1 VPSSRL
7 LSLLIIC
14 IALPGWLTS
23 LLHKKRE
30 GDSQQDSTQP
40 EKVDET
46 GGLITDVNKAM
57 EELRLYSFQREVL
70 SSALT
75 TIYEAEVKGIL
86 KVSERDK
93 LAEPY
98 KKDLQFLDEK
108 IEERRKVSE
117 LLNLQKEKKELQT
130 SYSQKIIEI
139 DRKIEEL
146 RSLIGSLSQLDLQTL
161 PTSENLPENPP
172 PPSEPSPSEPFKE
185 TNNTSLGPTVEISG
199 KTKNKTEQKI
209 EALREEVL
217 RAIDRLEQ
225 IESEG

>member
-1 VPSSRL
+1 MPSSRL

-30 GDSQQDSTQP
+30 GEGQQDSAQP
-40 EKVDET
+40 EKVGET
-46 GGLITDVNKAM
+46 AGLIRDVNKAM

-86 KVSERDK
+86 KVTERDK
-93 LAEPY
+93 LAEPF
-98 KKDLQFLDEK
+98 KKDLQLLDEK
-108 IEERRKVSE
+108 IEERRKVAE
-117 LLNLQKEKKELQT
+117 LFNLQKEKKELQT
-130 SYSQKIIEI
+130 FYSQKIIEI

-146 RSLIGSLSQLDLQTL
+146 RSLIGSLPQLDLQTL
-161 PTSENLPENPP
+161 STPENLPEKTQP
-172 PPSEPSPSEPFKE
+172 PSEPFKE
-185 TNNTSLGPTVEISG
+185 TNSSSLGQTVEISS

-209 EALREEVL
+209 ESLREEVL
-217 RAIDRLEQ
+217 RAIERLEQ

>member
-30 GDSQQDSTQP
+30 GEGQQDSAQP
-40 EKVDET
+40 EKVGET
-46 GGLITDVNKAM
+46 AGLIRDVNKAM

-86 KVSERDK
+86 KVTERDK
-93 LAEPY
+93 LAEPF
-98 KKDLQFLDEK
+98 KKDLQLLDEK
-108 IEERRKVSE
+108 IEERRKVAE
-117 LLNLQKEKKELQT
+117 LFNLQKEKKELQT
-130 SYSQKIIEI
+130 FYSQKIIEI

-146 RSLIGSLSQLDLQTL
+146 RSLIGSLPQLDLQTL
-161 PTSENLPENPP
+161 STPEILPEKTQ
-172 PPSEPSPSEPFKE
+172 PPSEPFPNEPFKE
-185 TNNTSLGPTVEISG
+185 TNSSSLGQTVEISS

-209 EALREEVL
+209 ESLREEVL
-217 RAIDRLEQ
+217 RAIERLEQ

>member
-30 GDSQQDSTQP
+30 GEGQQDSAQP
-40 EKVDET
+40 EKVGET
-46 GGLITDVNKAM
+46 AGLIRDVNKAM

-86 KVSERDK
+86 KVTERDK
-93 LAEPY
+93 LAEPF
-98 KKDLQFLDEK
+98 KKDLQLLDEK
-108 IEERRKVSE
+108 IEERRKVAE
-117 LLNLQKEKKELQT
+117 LFNLQKEKKELQT
-130 SYSQKIIEI
+130 FYSQKIIEI

-146 RSLIGSLSQLDLQTL
+146 RSLIGSLPQLDLQTL
-161 PTSENLPENPP
+161 STPENLPEKTQP
-172 PPSEPSPSEPFKE
+172 PSEPFKE
-185 TNNTSLGPTVEISG
+185 TNSSSLGQTVEISS

-209 EALREEVL
+209 ESLREEVL
-217 RAIDRLEQ
+217 RAIERLEQ